1 MSLFEAILLG
11 IIQGLTEFL
20 PISSTAHLVIAIKL
34 LHLDTRFSPEQLTAF
49 EAVIQ
54 LGTLAAVLIYF
65 AKDLKTITAAFFIDH
80 LAYFQG
86 KREPGQRAL
95 GPSAWLGWYIAIGTV
110 PIVVIGLSFK
120 KQIEGTL
127 TKNLYVIASA
137 MVGLAIILAIA
148 EMVGKRQRSVEHLT
162 WVDAVLIGLAQA
174 CALIPGA
181 SRSGTTITASLFL
194 GLNRESA
201 ARFSFLLSIPAVL
214 AAGLL
219 QFVKEYKYLDRNT
232 LIAVAVS
239 TLVSGISG
247 YAAIAF
253 LIRYLKTHT
262 TSLFIIYRIIVGA
275 GIFLLLALKII
286 PPI

>member
-20 PISSTAHLVIAIKL
+20 PISSTAHLVMAIKL
-34 LHLDTRFSPEQLTAF
+34 LHLDNRFSPEQLTAF

-65 AKDLKTITAAFFIDH
+65 AKDLKTITIAFLTDH

-86 KREPGQRAL
+86 KHPSGQPVL

-110 PIVVIGLSFK
+110 PIVVLGLSFK

-127 TKNLYVIASA
+127 TKNLYVIAGA

-162 WVDAVLIGLAQA
+162 WVDAFLIGLAQA

-214 AAGLL
+214 AAGVL
-219 QFVKEYKYLDRNT
+219 QFVKEYKYLDHNT

-239 TLVSGISG
+239 TIVSGISG

-262 TSLFIIYRIIVGA
+262 TVVFIAYRILVGA

>member
-20 PISSTAHLVIAIKL
+20 PISSTAHLVMAIKL
-34 LHLDTRFSPEQLTAF
+34 LHLDNRFSPEQLTAF

-65 AKDLKTITAAFFIDH
+65 AKDLKTITIAFLTDH

-86 KREPGQRAL
+86 KHSSGQPVL

-127 TKNLYVIASA
+127 TKNLYVIAGA
-137 MVGLAIILAIA
+137 MVGLAVILALA

>member
-20 PISSTAHLVIAIKL
+20 PISSTAHLVMAIKL
-34 LHLDTRFSPEQLTAF
+34 LHLDNRFSPEQLTAF

-65 AKDLKTITAAFFIDH
+65 AKDLKTITIAFLTDH

-86 KREPGQRAL
+86 KHSSGQPVL

-127 TKNLYVIASA
+127 TKNLYVIAGA
-137 MVGLAIILAIA
+137 MVGLAVILALA

-219 QFVKEYKYLDRNT
+219 QFVKEYKYLDHNT

-262 TSLFIIYRIIVGA
+262 TSLFILYRIVVGA

>member
-80 LAYFQG
+80 LTYFQG
-86 KREPGQRAL
+86 KRESGQPAL
-95 GPSAWLGWYIAIGTV
+95 GPSAWLGWYIAIGTM

-127 TKNLYVIASA
+127 TKNLYVIAGA

-162 WVDAVLIGLAQA
+162 WIDAVLIGLAQA

-219 QFVKEYKYLDRNT
+219 QFVKEYKYLDRDT

-262 TSLFIIYRIIVGA
+262 TIVFIAYRILVGA

>member
-86 KREPGQRAL
+86 KREPGQPAL

-137 MVGLAIILAIA
+137 MVGLAVILAIA

-262 TSLFIIYRIIVGA
+262 TSLFIIYRIVVGA